1 MDLEVL
7 DVEELKDVLN
17 HHYQEQVLQSSYD
30 VFYHYKGFIQKSQ
43 GLEEY

>member
-17 HHYQEQVLQSSYD
+17 HHYQEQVLQNSYMS
-30 VFYHYKGFIQKSQ
+30 FLS
-43 GLEEY
+43 L